1 MMQGSDDSA
10 FAYDSFIRVNPR
22 KKRKGKDKGNA
33 TTPRDLLTRV
43 REELET
49 GGGGWSLGCK
59 GTYYRY

>member
-1 MMQGSDDSA
+1 MQGSDDRSA

-33 TTPRDLLTRV
+33 TTPCDLLTRV
-43 REELET
+43 REDLET
-49 GGGGWSLGCK
+49 DGGWSLGCK